1 MPFNKLD
8 DTPAGKIRPRFRLKT
23 TLGMDEIMNIIHQH
37 GEADDT
43 VVNSKYGRFIKLTIP
58 KKERHYWTP
67 VLSLSFDQEKDGT
80 LIRGLIGPNDK
91 VWTKFMFFY
100 IATGTL
106 GTFGSIFSLVQWQLH
121 DTLAYIFIIPLTIA
135 LLSTIFYTAK
145 FGKTQ
150 AHTQML
156 HLLRFLRRAVDQTDC
171 VRVEMDQVGG

>member
-23 TLGMDEIMNIIHQH
+23 SLSQEEIMNLIHEH
-37 GEADDT
+37 GEADET
-43 VVNSKYGRFIKLTIP
+43 VINSKYGRFIKLTIP
-58 KKERHYWTP
+58 KAERHYWTP

-91 VWTKFMFFY
+91 VWTMFSFFY

-106 GTFGSIFSLVQWQLH
+106 GTIGSIFALVQYQLY
-121 DTLAYIFIIPLTIA
+121 DTLAFIFIIPLTIA
-135 LLSTIFYTAK
+135 ILSTIFYTAK

-150 AHTQML
+150 AHTQMI
-156 HLLRFLRRAVDQTDC
+156 HLLRFLRRAVDETDT
-171 VRVEMDQVGG
+171 VRVELDQSGS

>member
-8 DTPAGKIRPRFRLKT
+8 DTAAGKIRPRFRLKT
-23 TLGMDEIMNIIHQH
+23 SLDKDEIMDIIHGH
-37 GEADDT
+37 GEEDET
-43 VVNSKYGRFIKLTIP
+43 VVNSKYDRFIKLTIP
-58 KKERHYWTP
+58 KKDRHYWTP

-106 GTFGSIFSLVQWQLH
+106 GTIGTIFALVQYQLH
-121 DTLAYIFIIPLTIA
+121 DTWAYIFILPLTIV
-135 LLSTIFYTAK
+135 LLSTIFFTAK
-145 FGKTQ
+145 YGKTQ

-156 HLLRFLRRAVDQTDC
+156 HLLRFLRRAVDETDC
-171 VRVEMDQVGG
+171 VRVELDQVGS